1 MTSPVGHSLG
11 AYIANG
17 GTFPDV
23 RRQAGNVK
31 HLVTGSALLIFA
43 ANAPD
48 LDFFWGAWMGDMN
61 RLHHGP
67 SHSIAAAFIFFVLV
81 WLLLRVFAQPR
92 GLAITAGLAYA
103 SHLLL
108 DMFTA
113 DRTPPYGMQLFWP
126 FSDQYVLASKA
137 YFQNIEHGD
146 MGSTV
151 LDALPAIFSAHN
163 LTAIGF
169 ELLVLGPP
177 ALILLLLRRNRSSQ
191 RNPGNS
197 MGNA

>member
-17 GTFPDV
+17 GRYPAISPGQGLEPKAV
-23 RRQAGNVK
+23 IASLAW
-31 HLVTGSALLIFA
+31 LVFA

-48 LDFFWGAWMGDMN
+48 LDFVWGAWMGDMN
-61 RLHHGP
+61 TYHHGP
-67 SHSIAAAFIFFVLV
+67 SHSITAIFIFAALLWLVLP
-81 WLLLRVFAQPR
+81 LLKQSRR
-92 GLAITAGLAYA
+92 LALTGALAYG

-113 DRTPPYGMQLFWP
+113 DRTPPFGMQLLWP
-126 FSDQYVLASKA
+126 FDTQYWLASQV
-137 YFQNIEHGD
+137 YFLNIEHGN

-151 LDALPAIFSAHN
+151 LASLPAIFSAHN

-177 ALILLLLRRNRSSQ
+177 ALLIFVFRYMRVQ
-191 RNPGNS
+191 QIPP
-197 MGNA
+197 AFD

>member
-17 GTFPDV
+17 GTFPDA
-23 RRQAGNVK
+23 RAQARDVK
-31 HLVTGSALLIFA
+31 GLMSGFALLIFA

-61 RLHHGP
+61 GLHHGP
-67 SHSIAAAFIFFVLV
+67 SHSIAAVFIFLALV

-108 DMFTA
+108 DLFTA
-113 DRTPPYGMQLFWP
+113 DRTPPYGMQLYWP
-126 FSDQYVLASKA
+126 FDDRYVLASKA
-137 YFQNIEHGD
+137 YFLNIEHGD

-177 ALILLLLRRNRSSQ
+177 ALILLLLRRYRSNQ

-197 MGNA
+197 VGSA